1 MEKLIATSW
10 SLLIRKK
17 MLLLFNDG
25 TLWKNILKGKNRNF
39 CS

>member
-17 MLLLFNDG
+17 MLFNDG
-25 TLWKNILKGKNRNF
+25 TLWKNILEGKNRNF